1 MGGFFFNGDC
11 FADDILRQNMLL
23 TKYARPAETQARALG
38 DYCIWEGGG
47 IRRKEVLSVSIVYYV
62 KCKKLSTRKYYRLW
76 MELILIQAV
85 NITL

>member
-1 MGGFFFNGDC
+1 
-11 FADDILRQNMLL
+11 MLL

-38 DYCIWEGGG
+38 DYCIGGG
-47 IRRKEVLSVSIVYYV
+47 DKEKKVLSVSIVYYV

>member
-1 MGGFFFNGDC
+1 
-11 FADDILRQNMLL
+11 MLL

-38 DYCIWEGGG
+38 DYCIGGD
-47 IRRKEVLSVSIVYYV
+47 KEKKVLSVSIVYYV